1 MRANFLSTLLLLTV
15 LIFSSN
21 YSEAQTQTLGAKV
34 EYKGSSKKLA
44 VMVSDVLHFNVSIET
59 IELLDLKKNGLA
71 FEIVIVGKLAKEI
84 VENEAL
90 KQAIDKA
97 EKVGAKL
104 VICEYALDLL
114 KVDKLKLDNRIH
126 ITPNAL
132 VYMFELKDKGF
143 NTLVY

>member
-21 YSEAQTQTLGAKV
+21 YSQAQTQTLGAKV

-44 VMVSDVLHFNVSIET
+44 VMVSDVRHFNVSIET

-84 VENEAL
+84 VENEEL

-114 KVDKLKLDNRIH
+114 KVDKLKLDKRIH